1 MKHHDAG
8 ASGEEEGN
16 DERHSLPNELS
27 GPWKTILPVLTGH
40 RPMRAIQRMAV
51 DEAQIL
57 ESRQHLVV
65 CAPTNSGKTLVGYL
79 VLLEA
84 LLMGRRA
91 VLLEPLR
98 ALAQEKA
105 DELASIVACLSP
117 AVFPTAP
124 SVRLT
129 TGDYRLESE
138 EPGAPPPEHGELI
151 VATPERFEAILRN
164 PTYASWLSNVGAVVV
179 DEAHLVGDARRG
191 PTLELLIGSMLSL
204 PAPPRFALL
213 SATVGNPQR
222 LQDWLQPSQLL
233 QSVARTPLSK
243 EVWELDSTESPDDVL
258 EETLRLVL
266 NDPDTAALI
275 FVYRKS
281 AAESLARRLAD
292 SLGQEVLAYH
302 SGQSAAQ
309 RASSRQAFLSGHCRC
324 VVSTTA
330 LAMGV
335 NLPATHVF
343 VRDTTFFDTGKL
355 KVDQLLQIL
364 GRAGRG
370 ERTGTGIVLLR
381 QEDAWDGSDLAQAL
395 RCERIDAIRSS
406 FEAPAGGSSYA
417 RSRDAGQGVSAAA
430 TVVASCLSRAGDVGL
445 SANKLRTLLGNT
457 LAGDALVGKSDE
469 ALRWLASP
477 EHHLAYADD
486 EGLYHL
492 TVLGRAGVRSML
504 PLAITAGVGQL
515 VRDLMSLGPQ
525 GRLLRRWSSLDHLL
539 TIALLSDRSPKLR
552 RFSESLAS
560 QIDAWH
566 ESRAQ
571 QDKSLL
577 FAEWIMGSAASSKAS
592 ELLGSLGIESSA
604 PRGKQGEIARSKS
617 YAAMLSAIV
626 LYERAS
632 GISVRDVETRW
643 SISGLEGLEESWR
656 DSTLWLLSG
665 LAAMFEI
672 RAFYHHLR
680 EACES
685 GTDDIGQ
692 FKRKLRRIRH
702 HAYELLE
709 TVKHC
714 SPLGGML
721 RGLRSLYAG
730 QEGQTAGVGTI
741 RKLEDAGVAS
751 LREVAQLSL
760 ADLKRVGI
768 QSRYASQIRRYIE
781 RRMR

>member
-1 MKHHDAG
+1 VKRHSAG
-8 ASGEEEGN
+8 ASGEREGQ
-16 DERHSLPNELS
+16 DERHRLPPGLS
-27 GPWKTILPVLTGH
+27 GPWQVILPVLTEH
-40 RPMRAIQRMAV
+40 RPMRAVQWMAV
-51 DEAQIL
+51 AEAQIL

-65 CAPTNSGKTLVGYL
+65 CAPTNSGKTLVGYM

-105 DELASIVACLSP
+105 EELTSIVARLSP
-117 AVFPTAP
+117 AVFPAAP

-129 TGDYRLESE
+129 TGDYRLASE

-164 PTYASWLSNVGAVVV
+164 PAYASWLSNVGAVVV

-204 PAPPRFALL
+204 PSPPRLALL

-222 LQDWLQPSQLL
+222 LQNWLQPSQLL
-233 QSVARTPLSK
+233 QSVSRTPLSK
-243 EVWELDSTESPDDVL
+243 EVWELDSTESPDDIL
-258 EETLRLVL
+258 QETLRLVL
-266 NDPDTAALI
+266 DDPNTAALI
-275 FVYRKS
+275 FVYRKGS
-281 AAESLARRLAD
+281 AESLARRLAE

-309 RASSRQAFLSGHCRC
+309 RARSRQAFLSGQCRC

-343 VRDTTFFDTGKL
+343 VRDTTFFDIGKL

-381 QEDAWDGSDLAQAL
+381 QEDAWHGDDLAQAL
-395 RCERIDAIRSS
+395 LSERIAPIRSS
-406 FEAPAGGSSYA
+406 FEAPSGGSGYS
-417 RSRDAGQGVSAAA
+417 RSRDPGAGLTA
-430 TVVASCLSRAGDVGL
+430 TGTIVASCLSRSGDDGL

-457 LAGDALVGKSDE
+457 LAGEALVGKSDE

-477 EHHLAYADD
+477 QNLLAYADD
-486 EGLYHL
+486 QGVYHL
-492 TVLGRAGVRSML
+492 TALGRAGVRSML

-525 GRLLRRWSSLDHLL
+525 GHLLRRWSSLDHLL

-566 ESRAQ
+566 ESRGQ
-571 QDKSLL
+571 HEKSLL
-577 FAEWIMGSAASSKAS
+577 FAEWIIGSAASSKAS
-592 ELLGSLGIESSA
+592 ELLGSLGIESTA
-604 PRGKQGEIARSKS
+604 PRGKQGEVARSKS
-617 YAAMLSAIV
+617 YVAMLSAIV
-626 LYERAS
+626 LYERAN
-632 GISVRDVETRW
+632 GISVRDVEARW
-643 SISGLEGLEESWR
+643 LISGLEGLEESWR

-665 LAAMFEI
+665 LAAIFEI

-680 EACES
+680 ETCES
-685 GTDDIGQ
+685 NAEDIGN
-692 FKRKLRRIRH
+692 FKRELRRIRH

-721 RGLRSLYAG
+721 RSLRSLYAAK
-730 QEGQTAGVGTI
+730 QGQTVGVASI
-741 RKLEDAGVAS
+741 RKLEDAGVES
-751 LREVAQLSL
+751 LREIAQLSL
-760 ADLKRVGI
+760 TDLKQLGI
-768 QSRYASQIRRYIE
+768 QSRYASQIRRYID
-781 RRMR
+781 RRLR